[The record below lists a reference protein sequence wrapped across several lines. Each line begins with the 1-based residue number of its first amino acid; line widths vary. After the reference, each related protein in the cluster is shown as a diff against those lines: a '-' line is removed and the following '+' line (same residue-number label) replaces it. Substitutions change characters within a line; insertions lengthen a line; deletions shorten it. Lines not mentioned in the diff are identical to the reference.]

1 MDRTARSYWD
11 EIALRWRIAEPLAPG
26 RTDVDWFERQAARHA
41 TGGTRALLL
50 GVTAGIATM
59 RWPAG
64 SRLVAADWSTNMLK
78 NVWPAGATAR
88 AAPVLCADWR
98 ELPLRSGSVDL
109 IAGDGCYTALG
120 TLAGAAALNAEMHRV
135 LRRGGCV
142 LMRCFCRPAAGLRV
156 DELFEQLLSRRIR
169 NLDLFRWMLAM
180 ALQGDSASGVAVREI
195 GEQWARRV
203 PEARALQAR
212 MEWTDDALTNMERMA
227 TATMTYN
234 FASLDEL
241 LRAAAPAFELIER
254 DIPDYA
260 WGELFPR
267 IVLRAR

>member
-1 MDRTARSYWD
+1 MDRTARGYWD
-11 EIALRWRIAEPLAPG
+11 EIALRWRISEPLAPG
-26 RTDVDWFERQAARHA
+26 RTDIDWFERQAARHA
-41 TGGTRALLL
+41 DEAKRALLL
-50 GVTAGIATM
+50 GVTAGIVLM
-59 RWPAG
+59 RWPADT
-64 SRLVAADWSTNMLK
+64 RLTAADWSTNMLK
-78 NVWPAGATAR
+78 IVWPAGAVAGTV
-88 AAPVLCADWR
+88 PLLCADWR
-98 ELPLRSGSVDL
+98 ELPLRGGSVGL

-135 LRRGGCV
+135 LRRGGIV

-180 ALQGDSASGVAVREI
+180 ALQGDAARGVAVREI

-203 PEARALQAR
+203 PDARALQAR
-212 MEWTDDALTNMERMA
+212 MGWTDDALANMERMA
-227 TATMTYN
+227 AATMTYN
-234 FASLDEL
+234 FASLEEL
-241 LRAAAPAFELIER
+241 LCAAAPAFELVER
-254 DIPDYA
+254 DVPDYD